1 MERKKPFRLLA
12 LLAVFTAFMLA
23 VMPTPAWA
31 EPFEGWTYTEP
42 TSGTK
47 IEIESDIVTPPA
59 QPQKLNVVV
68 NLDGE
73 QVYSAQVTNIPRS
86 STRLKIDLGDGYD
99 VRTEASGDVGI
110 QGSDEVA
117 GPWTLSFPKAEGEG
131 TLTINLLSNR
141 IVTQWGTLNFKNATA
156 DGYNLTV
163 RLYVNGSRVYTS
175 PQLRVAGSTPNGL
188 KITDLPEGLHFISVG
203 DGAQNPY
210 DFHTASGTP
219 SWDNTS
225 GTLTFG
231 GVLDA
236 DRNHNNT
243 LDIYLFTFDEFVNLD
258 VDRAAGD
265 VSEYM
270 NGYNV
275 SYTID
280 DVDYSY
286 NVTYLGSDQTQVIP
300 KNVPVTITAL
310 CKSGWEV
317 TDWSLVNMTNTGL
330 ESNGNSCVLTTD
342 RVDGTYVHVRAEHIC
357 PMPEKPTF
365 EEVEKIFGDELVTVD
380 CVNATIDPEHEDK
393 TYGPIAGGVEIGDV
407 VNNNGTYI
415 ATLTVTAP
423 TYVGKYSSDVQVAH
437 MLADGANDTHEVVLT
452 YKDGKWRKA
461 NNFSLVVFKVM
472 CSEVQDPKPEL
483 PTQEELAQLTGAK
496 VKVTCVTENN
506 GHGSE
511 EYAPIAGAY
520 SFPKGVE
527 GDAEQG
533 YTATMDVNAAAYVDE
548 FSTDDR
554 GEHDLAAGE
563 ADTKSVVL
571 TYVTDADGQGSWQLA
586 GGETPINFDVVCVV
600 EPEPEPE
607 GPDTPGKDVLDELFG
622 DQFVTVDCVNDNAG
636 HADKSYGLVDGAYT
650 VHHEKDA
657 TTATVVVSP
666 HAYVNKYE
674 NEPDIDKAHELEA
687 SSPVSTTF
695 NLKYENG
702 AWAINGANS
711 VTYRVA
717 CADDAPVV
725 PEQPT
730 YDEILEATPQGAVT
744 IDCTNA
750 EVEHENK
757 TYDIEKG
764 AYTLGAVNDA
774 DGDGIYTVDV
784 QVSAGTYVLKFEND
798 HEGIHHYLDPADQG
812 AKTITLAYNEATD
825 SWSVADD
832 SASPVTFTVLCDVE
846 GTTDP
851 GTDPDEPGT
860 DPDEPGDEGDEPGT
874 NPDDKPG
881 DDGQGDKPGD
891 QGGNGDQ
898 NKGDGANNGSGNG
911 KLSQTGDVAA
921 LVAAMV
927 AGAGALTAGAGY
939 VAKRRK

>member
-31 EPFEGWTYTEP
+31 EPFGGWTYTEL

-47 IEIESDIVTPPA
+47 IEIESDIGTPA

-73 QVYSAQVTNIPRS
+73 QVHSAQVTNIPRS

-117 GPWTLSFPKAEGEG
+117 GPWTLSFSKAEGEG

-175 PQLRVAGSTPNGL
+175 PQLRVSGSTPDGL
-188 KITDLPEGLHFISVG
+188 KITDLPEGLHFISLG

-210 DFHTASGTP
+210 DFHTYSGTP

-280 DVDYSY
+280 GVDYSY
-286 NVTYLGSDQTQVIP
+286 NVTYLGSDQTQIIP

-317 TDWSLVNMTNTGL
+317 TDWSLVNSTNTDL

-357 PMPEKPTF
+357 PMPKKPTF
-365 EEVEKIFGDELVTVD
+365 EEVEDIFGDELVTVD
-380 CVNATIDPEHEDK
+380 CVNTTIDPKHEDK

-407 VNNNGTYI
+407 VNNNGTYNV
-415 ATLTVTAP
+415 TLTVTAP

-437 MLADGANDTHEVVLT
+437 MLADGATNTYEVVLT
-452 YKDGKWRKA
+452 YKDGKWYQVD
-461 NNFSLVVFKVM
+461 NFSPVVFKVM

-483 PTQEELAQLTGAK
+483 PTEDELAQLIGAK
-496 VKVTCVTENN
+496 VEVTCVTGNS

-511 EYAPIAGAY
+511 EYAPIPGAY
-520 SFPKGVE
+520 SFPDGVE

-533 YTATMDVNAAAYVDE
+533 YTATMVVNAAAYVDE
-548 FSTDDR
+548 FSTDAR
-554 GEHDLAAGE
+554 GEHALAAGE
-563 ADTKSVVL
+563 EDTKSVVL
-571 TYVTDADGQGSWQLA
+571 TYDASSDGQGSWKLA
-586 GGETPINFDVVCVV
+586 DGATPINFNVECVV

-622 DQFVTVDCVNDNAG
+622 NQFVTVECVNDNAG
-636 HADKSYGLVDGAYT
+636 HAYKSYGLVDGAYT

-674 NEPDIDKAHELEA
+674 NEPDINKAHELDED
-687 SSPVSTTF
+687 SREFTTF
-695 NLKYENG
+695 NLKYEND
-702 AWAINGANS
+702 AWAIDGANS
-711 VTYRVA
+711 VTYQVT

-725 PEQPT
+725 PDQPT
-730 YDEILEATPQGAVT
+730 YDEILKATPQGAVT
-744 IDCTNA
+744 IDCINT

-764 AYTLGAVNDA
+764 AYTLGAVNDE
-774 DGDGIYTVDV
+774 DGDGTYTVDV

-798 HEGIHHYLDPADQG
+798 YEGIHHYLDPADQG
-812 AKTITLAYNEATD
+812 AKTITLAYDEATD

-832 SASPVTFTVLCDVE
+832 STSPVTFTVLCDVE
-846 GTTDP
+846 SSTD
-851 GTDPDEPGT
+851 
-860 DPDEPGDEGDEPGT
+860 PGT

-881 DDGQGDKPGD
+881 DEGQGDKPSD

-921 LVAAMV
+921 LVAAAI

>member
-31 EPFEGWTYTEP
+31 NEQTTVFDQDGYSISIGTDGSVSYTVNLTVTIDGEVVEGFENKPISDVRASSWLEVSCPEGYEYRVDTDGITVTENSM
-42 TSGTK
+42 TVNHDDASLTVNFLRNK
-47 IEIESDIVTPPA
+47 IE
-59 QPQKLNVVV
+59 
-68 NLDGE
+68 
-73 QVYSAQVTNIPRS
+73 
-86 STRLKIDLGDGYD
+86 
-99 VRTEASGDVGI
+99 
-110 QGSDEVA
+110 
-117 GPWTLSFPKAEGEG
+117 
-131 TLTINLLSNR
+131 
-141 IVTQWGTLNFKNATA
+141 TQWGTLNFKNATA

-188 KITDLPEGLHFISVG
+188 KITDLPAGLHFISLG

-210 DFHTASGTP
+210 DFHTNSGSP
-219 SWDNTS
+219 IWDNTS

-231 GVLDA
+231 GSLEA

-280 DVDYSY
+280 GVDYSY
-286 NVTYLGSDQTQVIP
+286 NVTYLGSNQTQIIP

-317 TDWSLVNMTNTGL
+317 TDWSLVNTTNTDL

-365 EEVEKIFGDELVTVD
+365 EEVEDIFERELVKVD
-380 CVNATIDPEHEDK
+380 CVNTTIDPGHEDK
-393 TYGPIAGGVEIGDV
+393 TYGPIAGGVEIGGV
-407 VNNNGTYI
+407 VNNNGTYNV
-415 ATLTVTAP
+415 TLTVTAP

-437 MLADGANDTHEVVLT
+437 MLADGAIDKREVVLT
-452 YKDGKWRKA
+452 YKDGKWYKA
-461 NNFSLVVFKVM
+461 DNFSPVVFEVM

-483 PTQEELAQLTGAK
+483 PTESELAKLIGAN
-496 VKVTCVTENN
+496 VTVTCVTENS
-506 GHGSE
+506 GHGNE
-511 EYAPIAGAY
+511 GYAPIAGAY

-527 GDAEQG
+527 GDAEKG
-533 YTATMDVNAAAYVDE
+533 YTATMVVNAAAYVDK
-548 FSTDDR
+548 FSTDAR
-554 GEHDLAAGE
+554 GEHALAANE
-563 ADTKSVVL
+563 KDTKSVVL
-571 TYVTDADGQGSWQLA
+571 EHLLAADGQGSWQVA
-586 GGETPINFDVVCVV
+586 DDATPINFNVECVV

-607 GPDTPGKDVLDELFG
+607 GPDTPGKDVLDKLFG
-622 DQFVTVDCVNDNAG
+622 DQFVTVDCVNDSAG
-636 HADKSYGLVDGAYT
+636 HGDKSYGLVDGAYT

-657 TTATVVVSP
+657 ATATVVVSP

-674 NEPDIDKAHELEA
+674 NEPDINKAHELV
-687 SSPVSTTF
+687 SGSPESTTF
-695 NLKYENG
+695 NLKYEND
-702 AWAINGANS
+702 AWAVDGANT
-711 VTYRVA
+711 VTYQVE
-717 CADDAPVV
+717 CADDAPVA

-730 YDEILEATPQGAVT
+730 FEEILKATPQGAVT
-744 IDCTNA
+744 IDCTNS

-812 AKTITLAYNEATD
+812 AKTITLAYDETTN
-825 SWSVADD
+825 SWSVADG

-860 DPDEPGDEGDEPGT
+860 DPDQPGDEGDEPGT

-881 DDGQGDKPGD
+881 DEDQGDKPGD

-898 NKGDGANNGSGNG
+898 NKGDDANNGSGNG

-921 LVAAMV
+921 LVAAAI

>member
-31 EPFEGWTYTEP
+31 DTEVYNDQGFKVSVHGEAGADIDGAVTVTVKLNDEVVAVETINGELSWTGNRVNVVTPADYGAYISD
-42 TSGTK
+42 TSGISSYSYVAGYFRFYTNGDC
-47 IEIESDIVTPPA
+47 SLT
-59 QPQKLNVVV
+59 V
-68 NLDGE
+68 NLFKTHFSAEETGIGDISVEPATSEGYNLTARIYVNGE
-73 QVYSAQVTNIPRS
+73 LAFTTPQMRVVGGAPNGFSLDVAEGLFYHDLRKQVP
-86 STRLKIDLGDGYD
+86 YD
-99 VRTEASGDVGI
+99 FHSASGAA
-110 QGSDEVA
+110 SWMTE
-117 GPWTLSFPKAEGEG
+117 T
-131 TLTINLLSNR
+131 
-141 IVTQWGTLNFKNATA
+141 GTLNFDATQ
-156 DGYNLTV
+156 DRDHN
-163 RLYVNGSRVYTS
+163 N
-175 PQLRVAGSTPNGL
+175 
-188 KITDLPEGLHFISVG
+188 
-203 DGAQNPY
+203 
-210 DFHTASGTP
+210 
-219 SWDNTS
+219 
-225 GTLTFG
+225 
-231 GVLDA
+231 VLDIFL
-236 DRNHNNT
+236 T
-243 LDIYLFTFDEFVNLD
+243 TFEDYAYLD
-258 VDRAAGD
+258 VNRGAGVD
-265 VSEYM
+265 ISDNMV
-270 NGYNV
+270 GYRV
-275 SYTID
+275 SYSLD
-280 DVDYSY
+280 GKDYSY
-286 NVTYLGSDQTQVIP
+286 LVTSFATEDSQIIP
-300 KNVPVTITAL
+300 KGVPVTIEAV
-310 CKSGWEV
+310 CKAGWEV
-317 TDWSLVNMTNTGL
+317 TEWSIASSINNDF
-330 ESNGNSCVLTTD
+330 ESLGNSAVLTTN
-342 RVDGTYVHVRAEHIC
+342 VANGESIVVTATHVC

-365 EEVEKIFGDELVTVD
+365 EEVEDIFDDKLVTVD
-380 CVNATIDPEHEDK
+380 CVNTTIDPEHEDK
-393 TYGPIAGGVEIGDV
+393 TYRPIAGGVEIGDV
-407 VNNNGTYI
+407 VNNNGTYNV
-415 ATLTVTAP
+415 TLTVTAP

-437 MLADGANDTHEVVLT
+437 MLADDATDTYEVVLT
-452 YKDGKWRKA
+452 YKDGKWYKA
-461 NNFSLVVFKVM
+461 DGFSPVVFEVM

-483 PTQEELAQLTGAK
+483 PTQEELAQLTGAQ
-496 VKVTCVTENN
+496 VKVTCVTENS

-571 TYVTDADGQGSWQLA
+571 AYVASSDGQGSWQLA
-586 GGETPINFDVVCVV
+586 DDAAQINFNVKCVV

-622 DQFVTVDCVNDNAG
+622 DQFVTVDCVNNNAG
-636 HADKSYGLVDGAYT
+636 HDDKSYGLVDGAYT

-666 HAYVNKYE
+666 HVYVNKYE
-674 NEPDIDKAHELEA
+674 NEPDINKAHELKA
-687 SSPVSTTF
+687 DSPESTTF
-695 NLKYENG
+695 KLKHENG
-702 AWAINGANS
+702 VWAIDGPS
-711 VTYRVA
+711 TVTYRVV

-725 PEQPT
+725 PDQPT

-774 DGDGIYTVDV
+774 DGDSIYTVDV

-812 AKTITLAYNEATD
+812 AKTITLAYSEATD

-921 LVAAMV
+921 LVAAVV